1 MFWLVPRPPIRL
13 DRSRTTTWWPANVA
27 SSAQARPAS
36 PAPTTKTRTMFSG
49 YASAPSTH
57 SSAFLVRHV
66 QGYSTNT
73 GQTTGEG
80 MDGKPLIIDVVDN
93 GGQWTHREWRMLRYL
108 KVDTQIIENTTPVE
122 ELREV
127 DGIILSGGAARV
139 GLTGELGNC
148 GAYLALDVPVLGICA
163 GHQFMARYYG
173 GDARESPEPEFGA
186 MQIELQNEGGKI
198 FANTDPSQTV
208 WESHNDEVHVVPE
221 DFFITASSPS
231 CKVQGMEN
239 QKGDRFGL
247 QFHPEV
253 NDSEFGKEMFENF
266 VEICRK
272 AKNNSI

>member
-1 MFWLVPRPPIRL
+1 M
-13 DRSRTTTWWPANVA
+13 
-27 SSAQARPAS
+27 
-36 PAPTTKTRTMFSG
+36 
-49 YASAPSTH
+49 
-57 SSAFLVRHV
+57 
-66 QGYSTNT
+66 
-73 GQTTGEG
+73 EE
-80 MDGKPLIIDVVDN
+80 KPLVIDVVDN

-108 KVDTQIIENTTPVE
+108 KVDTKIIENNTPVE

-148 GAYLALDVPVLGICA
+148 GAYLELDVPVLGICA
-163 GHQFMARYYG
+163 GHQFMARFYG

-186 MQIELQNEGGKI
+186 MQIELENDGGKI
-198 FANTDPSQTV
+198 FANTAASQTV

-221 DFFITASSPS
+221 GFFITAGSPS

-239 QKGDRFGL
+239 NQGNRFGL

-266 VEICRK
+266 VEICRLAK
-272 AKNNSI
+272 AAKATEQEM